1 MTKMAGIGLIGLL
14 WLTTSDA
21 LAQVRIEIVRHPNL
35 MNANTSLYL
44 AADFNGWNAGDP
56 EFAFK
61 KDKTG
66 HFYLELPQAPT
77 TFKYKITQGSWML
90 AEGTPESET
99 RPDRVYDSRLEV
111 NPRLIRIVIAGW
123 EKRASYSFIV
133 KKLPDNTP
141 RGSDLYITGNFN
153 NWNPGSSLARLH
165 ANIDGTHRI
174 VVYSDLPRLEF
185 KFTRGTWAS
194 VEARESGKA
203 RPNRVILRDANIDHE
218 AIEVEIA
225 GWEDLASTFR
235 FYSLFDLLLLFSA
248 FQGLQLIVAIPTIQN
263 YNRRAN
269 RWLVITIAAASL
281 AVLLQV
287 VGTYREVA
295 QAVTKILLLPDFIFF
310 LYAPL
315 FYFYL
320 RKLLFNARSFSSRW
334 WLHFVPSIGL
344 FFAYLPFFLMNA
356 TQFQYKIINQDWDLR
371 IVFVSVGVLALSWN
385 TYYWFLFNRAIQFYR
400 EQYRSHYS
408 YEQNLNYLRTVL
420 VLQAACL
427 GLWLFSFLLA
437 GFGRVFSFEVT
448 TIVERS
454 VDGIWLAFSTITYF
468 VGYFAIHQ
476 PEVFKVAPQSFS
488 IFDDI
493 LESPVESRPNGIL
506 IEEPPGAPDENLQL
520 WKEKVEAFMQ
530 KNKTYTNPQLSL
542 AELATKL
549 KMPPH
554 QLSKVINEG
563 FGKNFFDFVN
573 TYRVEEFKRRVEDPR
588 FKHYTL
594 LSIAYDVGFNSKTA
608 FNRSF
613 KKITNQIPRDYFNQM
628 NAV

>member
-1 MTKMAGIGLIGLL
+1 MKRIGLICFWVFVGLN
-14 WLTTSDA
+14 A
-21 LAQVRIEIVRHPNL
+21 PAQVRIEVVQHPRL
-35 MNANTSLYL
+35 LSPNASLYL
-44 AADFNGWNAGDP
+44 AADFNNWNAGDP

-61 KDKTG
+61 KDNTG
-66 HFYLELPQAPT
+66 LFYLDLPHAPAK
-77 TFKYKITQGSWML
+77 FKYKITQGSWML
-90 AEGTPESET
+90 VEGTPESDIRT
-99 RPDRVYDSRLEV
+99 DRTYDRRVEV
-111 NPRLIRIVIAGW
+111 NPRLVRIVIDGW

-141 RGSDLYITGNFN
+141 RGSELYITGNFN
-153 NWNPGSSLARLH
+153 GWNPRNPLARLH
-165 ANIDGTHRI
+165 ANIDGTYRI
-174 VVYSDLPRLEF
+174 AVYSDLPRLEF

-194 VEARESGKA
+194 VEARESGKS
-203 RPNRVILRDANIDHE
+203 RPNRVIFRNANIDHQ
-218 AIEVEIA
+218 AIELEIA

-235 FYSLFDLLLLFSA
+235 FYSLYDLLLLFSA
-248 FQGLQLIVAIPTIQN
+248 FQGLLLIVAIPTIQN

-281 AVLLQV
+281 AVLMQV
-287 VGTYREVA
+287 LGSYREVS
-295 QAVTKILLLPDFIFF
+295 QAMTKILLLPDFILF

-320 RKLLFNARSFSSRW
+320 QKLLFNVNSLSSRW
-334 WLHFVPSIGL
+334 WYHFIPTVGL

-356 TQFQYKIINQDWDLR
+356 TQFQYKIFNQDWDLR
-371 IVFVSVGVLALSWN
+371 AVFLSVGVLALGWN
-385 TYYWFLFNRAIQFYR
+385 TYYWVLFNRAIRFYR

-408 YEQNLNYLRTVL
+408 YEQNLSYLSTVL
-420 VLQAACL
+420 VIQAACL
-427 GLWLFSFLLA
+427 GLWLFSFLVV
-437 GFGRVFSFEVT
+437 GFGRTFAYEVT
-448 TIVERS
+448 TIAERS

-488 IFDDI
+488 IFDDV
-493 LESPVESRPNGIL
+493 LESPVRLRPNAVL
-506 IEEPPGAPDENLQL
+506 AESPPEVPDENLQP

-549 KMPPH
+549 KMPSH
-554 QLSKVINEG
+554 LLSKVINEG

-573 TYRVEEFKRRVEDPR
+573 TYRIEEFKRRVEDPR

-594 LSIAYDVGFNSKTA
+594 LSIAYEVGFNSKTA

-613 KKITNQIPRDYFNQM
+613 KKITSQTPRDYFNLA
-628 NAV
+628 NEGEA